1 MPADSDTDTVPG
13 TDIYYTHDIQV
24 RYILYMYSGYYKN
37 VITFKYNESDC
48 FLYSYWVRVC
58 GTCTTSTSNL
68 YPGTH
73 TQQ

>member
-1 MPADSDTDTVPG
+1 M
-13 TDIYYTHDIQV
+13 IFF
-24 RYILYMYSGYYKN
+24 YIFKK
-37 VITFKYNESDC
+37 KYNESDC